1 MPATSEIIV
10 SATTHPGD
18 STVETVVGEKF
29 KGDGYYG
36 RSDGF
41 HTVQMN
47 VNGVAG
53 TIKIQGTLA
62 TTPADADW
70 FDIDGTTYDSTI
82 AGKDGAFVFN
92 FTGNFVWVR
101 ASTNVVTGSV
111 TKILLN
117 F

>member
-1 MPATSEIIV
+1 MPATSEIIL

-62 TTPADADW
+62 GTPVSTDWVDIESIVTSDGSSAITANDLW
-70 FDIDGTTYDSTI
+70 FDTDDGQVYWRN
-82 AGKDGAFVFN
+82 AANNAF
-92 FTGNFVWVR
+92 R
-101 ASTNVVTGSV
+101 
-111 TKILLN
+111 
-117 F
+117 